1 MVYFT
6 KIKGAKA
13 THVHDCSM
21 IDSPIPF
28 LLFGGNKLSAGS
40 SFVMSGSQTLSTDNF
55 VRVQV
60 DGHVGVMLANAR
72 LAMDYYLVNKIISP
86 TDNKILL
93 MY

>member
-40 SFVMSGSQTLSTDNF
+40 SFVMSGSQTLSVDNF
-55 VRVQV
+55 VRIQV
-60 DGHVGVMLANAR
+60 DGHVGAMLVKAR
-72 LAMDYYLVNKIISP
+72 LAMDYYLVK
-86 TDNKILL
+86 KMILQSDTY
-93 MY
+93 M